1 MLVVAASKPTIALQP
16 GNAAAR
22 QVGHVTGQ
30 VAMQYP
36 VRACLGGWYVV
47 KLQLI
52 N

>member
-1 MLVVAASKPTIALQP
+1 MLVAASKPTIAFQP

-22 QVGHVTGQ
+22 QVGHVAGE

-36 VRACLGGWYVV
+36 VRACLGGWCVV